1 MVSPWVIAS
10 VIEAHQD
17 NAAQNGNTQEQ
28 AGHLVKGRVLKD
40 KRGRLTQGVG
50 QQTWQDPLLLDQ
62 VDSECD
68 RHGNEKQS
76 G

>member
-1 MVSPWVIAS
+1 M
-10 VIEAHQD
+10 
-17 NAAQNGNTQEQ
+17 
-28 AGHLVKGRVLKD
+28 KGRVLKD